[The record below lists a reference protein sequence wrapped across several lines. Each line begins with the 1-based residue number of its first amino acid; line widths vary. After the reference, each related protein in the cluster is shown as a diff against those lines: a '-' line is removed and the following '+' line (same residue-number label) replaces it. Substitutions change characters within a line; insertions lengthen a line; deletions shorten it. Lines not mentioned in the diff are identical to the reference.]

1 MRRTSHGGS
10 RMGWLHSLPRVKPW
24 DPSRLRT
31 ATRVIVCPLVV
42 WMIVRCAR
50 LSLVSC
56 GMRVQQS
63 QAPASHVRP
72 ACVRTG
78 RELTVACVRA
88 RMSGEGQDG
97 DWRLARARGSVALA
111 GWSSSC
117 SRADTSDLP
126 AQQPCGR
133 THEGGRRVPTTTSEH
148 ILYHAYCRKNL
159 KLPFFQ
165 LVWGSHR
172 FLAKGIRK
180 PCRKH
185 MSHEHSG
192 GAEANARDNSVV
204 STLFVTY
211 FSSLFSLLS

>member
-1 MRRTSHGGS
+1 MATCQQRGVEWGDVECAERHGGS

-97 DWRLARARGSVALA
+97 DWRLARARGSVA

-117 SRADTSDLP
+117 GSRADTSDLP

-148 ILYHAYCRKNL
+148 ILYHAYCRK
-159 KLPFFQ
+159 
-165 LVWGSHR
+165 
-172 FLAKGIRK
+172 
-180 PCRKH
+180 
-185 MSHEHSG
+185 
-192 GAEANARDNSVV
+192 
-204 STLFVTY
+204 
-211 FSSLFSLLS
+211 